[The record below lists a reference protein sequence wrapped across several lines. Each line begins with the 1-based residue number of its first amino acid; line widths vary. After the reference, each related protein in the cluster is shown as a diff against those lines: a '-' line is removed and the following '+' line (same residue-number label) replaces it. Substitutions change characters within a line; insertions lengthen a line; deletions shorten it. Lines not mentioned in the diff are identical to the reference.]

1 MQIVLVEP
9 NKAARPVEI
18 EDNLH
23 AMQALVGSPIQALY
37 PWEDPVALICN
48 DEGKILGL
56 PLNRVLGD
64 YEIIAGTFFIC
75 GIQGE
80 NFSGLTEQQIQK
92 YQQMFRSPEK
102 FINTPGGILCIRMNP
117 VISPERKAKAKRSP
131 DQER

>member
-1 MQIVLVEP
+1 MMQIVLVEP

-23 AMQALVGSPIQALY
+23 AMQALVGGPIQALY

-117 VISPERKAKAKRSP
+117 VISPV
-131 DQER
+131 

>member
-23 AMQALVGSPIQALY
+23 AMQALVGGPIQALY

-117 VISPERKAKAKRSP
+117 VISPKRKAKAKRSP

>member
-23 AMQALVGSPIQALY
+23 AMQALVGGPIQALY

-92 YQQMFRSPEK
+92 YQQMF
-102 FINTPGGILCIRMNP
+102 
-117 VISPERKAKAKRSP
+117 
-131 DQER
+131 